1 MSGRVIVVGSVNIDL
16 VARVP
21 HLPHPGETVTGGS
34 YDRHHGGKGGNQ
46 AVAAARLRRPTL
58 FIGALGD
65 DTFEVE
71 ARRALATERV
81 DVSMVAS
88 LPGQATGVALIL
100 YDANGENQIVVI
112 PGANGAIETGYARD
126 CLSRLGRLTGDVV
139 LVCNEVPLN
148 VVREALICAHAAG
161 ATTVLN
167 PAPAT
172 GIDRSVFALADI
184 VTPNR
189 NELSMLLHTEARRT
203 GRRTDASQ
211 EIPSRA
217 RLLLDP
223 GPEGPGV
230 RKAVIVTLG
239 AAGVMVLERAGA
251 GLGRAAAV
259 PGGEVPGGAPAGARR
274 SQARG
279 TGRRLRRRGRRRGN
293 RVGRRADLG
302 GSRRARLD
310 RRLHRRRRRLQR
322 GAGRGDRRGQA
333 PRRSGPPSRG
343 RGRSC
348 HHARRGPRGNAHG
361 PRARGVP
368 RDAVG
373 AAARRRGSAVRRP
386 GSAARPAQSSPRSG
400 QVQARV
406 GYHMRTFGPASP
418 PDRTIRRQE
427 HDGHD
432 TGERALRTRRPLEP
446 HPAHPS
452 GPGSGHAGPDRSW
465 ASPRT
470 SRSKSYR
477 GQAPWCPKGGVLGG
491 CTAVANSQYS
501 RPFFN
506 VPVAVYGVFLSITLF
521 CLAIYWWR
529 TNNYRILLA
538 HYGLSLVGVLFEGWF
553 QFAQIFLIGAVCIW
567 CESYGISLVLRF
579 LIALWVYLRTPK
591 PEAVSADEPA

>member
-34 YDRHHGGKGGNQ
+34 YDQHHGGKGGNQ

-88 LPGQATGVALIL
+88 MPGQATGVALIL

-126 CLSRLGRLTGDVV
+126 CLSRLGRLAGDVV

-239 AAGVMVLERAGA
+239 AAGVMVLERAGS
-251 GLGRAAAV
+251 GLGRAAATPEGNV
-259 PGGEVPGGAPAGARR
+259 PGGVPAGA
-274 SQARG
+274 AAGPAPVG
-279 TGRRLRRRGRRRGN
+279 TAAAADAGSESDGVRIWEVPAE
-293 RVGRRADLG
+293 RVSTVD
-302 GSRRARLD
+302 ST
-310 RRLHRRRRRLQR
+310 
-322 GAGRGDRRGQA
+322 GAGDAFNGA
-333 PRRSGPPSRG
+333 LAAAIAE
-343 RGRSC
+343 GRSLAEAV
-348 HHARRGPRGNAHG
+348 H
-361 PRARGVP
+361 RAVAAG
-368 RDAVG
+368 ALATTHVG
-373 AAARRRGSAVRRP
+373 AREGMPTALELEE
-386 GSAARPAQSSPRSG
+386 
-400 QVQARV
+400 
-406 GYHMRTFGPASP
+406 FLAS
-418 PDRTIRRQE
+418 R
-427 HDGHD
+427 
-432 TGERALRTRRPLEP
+432 
-446 HPAHPS
+446 
-452 GPGSGHAGPDRSW
+452 
-465 ASPRT
+465 
-470 SRSKSYR
+470 
-477 GQAPWCPKGGVLGG
+477 
-491 CTAVANSQYS
+491 
-501 RPFFN
+501 
-506 VPVAVYGVFLSITLF
+506 
-521 CLAIYWWR
+521 
-529 TNNYRILLA
+529 
-538 HYGLSLVGVLFEGWF
+538 
-553 QFAQIFLIGAVCIW
+553 
-567 CESYGISLVLRF
+567 
-579 LIALWVYLRTPK
+579 
-591 PEAVSADEPA
+591 